1 MKHLVVY
8 YSRTGTTKK
17 VAQVICSQLQADC
30 EELIDTKNRTGI
42 LGFLRAGR
50 EVGAKALTTLQEPQY
65 NPQDYDVVI
74 LGTPVWRNS
83 VSTPVRTYISQYKEQ
98 FKYVAFF
105 STQKSEKRDVLKELR
120 DLCDQIPLASQSI
133 RENDV
138 KQNSFLNEL
147 NSFIAAVK
155 YVSN

>member
-17 VAQVICSQLQADC
+17 VAQIICSQLQADC
-30 EELIDTKNRTGI
+30 EELIDTKKRTGI

-65 NPQDYDVVI
+65 NPQDYNVVI

-83 VSTPVRTYISQYKEQ
+83 ISTPIRTYISQYKEQ

-120 DLCDQIPLASQSI
+120 DLCDQIPLASLSI

-138 KQNSFLNEL
+138 NQNSFHEEL
-147 NSFIAAVK
+147 TTFIDAVR